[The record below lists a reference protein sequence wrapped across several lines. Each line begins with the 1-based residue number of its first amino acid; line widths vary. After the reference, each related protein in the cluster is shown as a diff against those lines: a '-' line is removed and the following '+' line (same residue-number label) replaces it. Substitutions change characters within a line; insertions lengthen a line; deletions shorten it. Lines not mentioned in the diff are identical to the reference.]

1 MITIFQGESC
11 AWQGHLLDDEDML
24 INDIQSYKVHFIL
37 KSQSGKP
44 LYEWDNENILFGEGG
59 YFALRLTPEASSV
72 LPPGIYGLEVSLT
85 VGDIS
90 VAIAKDEK
98 VLNIRPS
105 TIGVIGE

>member
-24 INDIQSYKVHFIL
+24 INDIQSYKVRFIL

-44 LYEWDNENILFGEGG
+44 LYEWDNANLLFGEGG

-85 VGDIS
+85 VGDTS
-90 VAIAKDEK
+90 VAIAKNEK
-98 VLNIRPS
+98 VINIRPT
-105 TIGVIGE
+105 TIGVIG

>member
-24 INDIQSYKVHFIL
+24 INDVQSYKVRFIL

-44 LYEWDNENILFGEGG
+44 LYEWDNANLLFGEGG
-59 YFALRLTPEASSV
+59 YFALRLTPDASSV

-85 VGDIS
+85 VGDTS
-90 VAIAKDEK
+90 VAIAKNEK
-98 VLNIRPS
+98 VINIRPT
-105 TIGVIGE
+105 TIGVIG